1 MSEVLTPGPTRIVLI
16 RAGQY
21 DYADISLGKSAH
33 LVGRNNAGKTSL
45 ISALQFLYIDDERRM
60 QFSRGIEET
69 KRYYFKHDTSYIL
82 FECVSADGRF
92 VTVGLRGTGQIGG
105 YGIER
110 FVYVGSYHKSDFIDD
125 QNRVLDFD
133 NVKAN
138 LSGKEFALMSP
149 KDIRDSLLG
158 NPGGSGKGISLGIVP
173 LQDVGRYKDFV
184 DLFKNILHLSDLGQK
199 EIKDTLLSV
208 NRRDL
213 HGGKSEINLA
223 NEYDGL
229 VSQLNNEK
237 EKLSA
242 LEKVEPLIENMK
254 TARERRDIARRDIPA
269 LYHALSLAKTNTTAA
284 ISARRS
290 EHEKERDRHQLA
302 MADISSKLTTAE
314 TQRDALSGQKGVA
327 EHELSVLDKL
337 LHEFEGYLPQMEAQS
352 IQNLEGLISELSG
365 RIHNVQPVAVLAR
378 EIELLEAEIHRLR
391 EQRNSH
397 SDLLG
402 TRLVG
407 AGQDIHDVFRLFNPS
422 ILGLR
427 TGDEIII
434 SDEQAMLQ
442 GISSIRE
449 RIVDGVFHG
458 GGVSVALDAIAPPG
472 SVSATSVAD
481 LDAMIAEKT
490 GILEKKKAALDD
502 STNVERTRVELRA
515 AQQELNSAIQKA
527 VRYREFE
534 QRNAGRKA
542 MAAQIVSL
550 SELLGKNGAERESMK
565 VEQLKLRDR
574 LTTANDGISDAEREM
589 KRAMSVTFR
598 APDSSWKTGAPDPT
612 WAEDLYTLNEL
623 YGRTFKEYDD
633 MDAESSKILRQIGL
647 WAPDIVRGASQEER
661 MNACEEALNSL
672 VEHRAAYAELL
683 SKVVIG
689 MRSTFDGMLRALEA
703 IKGRG
708 TELNKRLG
716 VLKVSNLRNLK
727 VEIFEIEEQTR
738 FYRSVV
744 DSGGDDLLADV
755 GATEAAVRRIHDKIS
770 KAPVLRL
777 SDWFGVRFVVEN
789 GRGETKRYD
798 DLASIESN
806 GTTMTI
812 KLLVNIILIK
822 SLLRTKRACMIPF
835 WIDEATQIDPD
846 NLREIVELANEN
858 GFCPVLAST
867 NSVSIAEY
875 IYAIQLTTQ
884 GRSVIV
890 NGGSL
895 HRTPRASNDPAAA

>member
-1 MSEVLTPGPTRIVLI
+1 MSEVLTPGPKRIVLI

-33 LVGRNNAGKTSL
+33 LVGRNNVGKTSL

-60 QFSRGIEET
+60 HFSRGIEET

-92 VTVGLRGTGQIGG
+92 VTVGLHGTGQIGG

-110 FVYVGSYHKSDFIDD
+110 FIYTGSYKKGDFIDE
-125 QNRVLDFD
+125 QNRVMDFD
-133 NVKAN
+133 SVKAN

-149 KDIRDSLLG
+149 KDIRDALLG
-158 NPGGSGKGISLGIVP
+158 NLSGKGISLGIVP

-184 DLFKNILHLSDLGQK
+184 DLFKNILHLSDLGQQ

-223 NEYDGL
+223 HEYDGL
-229 VSQLNNEK
+229 VSQLNTEK

-242 LEKVEPLIENMK
+242 LEKVEPLIENLK
-254 TARERRDIARRDIPA
+254 TARERRNNARRDIPA
-269 LYHALSLAKTNTTAA
+269 LYTALSLAKTSTTTA
-284 ISARRS
+284 ISARRLAYEQ
-290 EHEKERDRHQLA
+290 EHERIRLA
-302 MADISSKLTTAE
+302 MDEVGIKLGTAE
-314 TQRDALSGQKGVA
+314 TQRDGLSSQKGIA
-327 EHELSVLDKL
+327 GHELGELDKL
-337 LHEFEGYLPQMEAQS
+337 QLEFEGYLPQIEAQS
-352 IQNLEGLISELSG
+352 VQNMEVKIAGLAG
-365 RIHNVQPVAVLAR
+365 RIHNVQPVAVLTK
-378 EIELLEAEIHRLR
+378 EITTLEGEIHRFS
-391 EQRNSH
+391 EKKGSH
-397 SDLLG
+397 ADLLG

-407 AGQDIHDVFRLFNPS
+407 AGQDIHDVFRLINPN

-427 TGDEIII
+427 TGDEITV
-434 SDEQAMLQ
+434 SDERAMLQ
-442 GISSIRE
+442 GLASIRD

-458 GGVSVALDAIAPPG
+458 DGVSVALDAIAPPG
-472 SVSATSVAD
+472 SVSAVSVAD
-481 LDAMIAEKT
+481 LDAMISEKS
-490 GILEKKKAALDD
+490 GILEQKKSALNDA
-502 STNVERTRVELRA
+502 TNVEKTRSELSALQRERDA
-515 AQQELNSAIQKA
+515 AIQKEG
-527 VRYREFE
+527 RYREFE
-534 QRNAGRKA
+534 LKSASRKVMEAHIASLTTLLEKNA
-542 MAAQIVSL
+542 L
-550 SELLGKNGAERESMK
+550 ERESMTK
-565 VEQLKLRDR
+565 EQLKLRDR
-574 LTTANDGISDAEREM
+574 LTTAAEGIRDTQDEM
-589 KRAMSVTFR
+589 TRAMSVTFR

-612 WAEDLYTLNEL
+612 WTDDLYALNEL
-623 YGRTFKEYDD
+623 YGVTFREYDD
-633 MDAESSKILRQIGL
+633 MDAESNKVLRQIGL
-647 WAPDIVRGASQEER
+647 LAPDIVRGVSQEER

-672 VEHRAAYAELL
+672 VEHRAAYAEQL

-708 TELNKRLG
+708 AELNKRLG
-716 VLKVSNLRNLK
+716 SLKVSNLRNLK
-727 VEIFEIEEQTR
+727 IELFEIEEQTR

-755 GATEAAVRRIHDKIS
+755 CATEAAVKRIHDKIS

-777 SDWFGVRFVVEN
+777 SDWFGVRFMVEN

-822 SLLRTKRACMIPF
+822 SLLRNKRACMIPF
-835 WIDEATQIDPD
+835 WIDEAAQIDPD
-846 NLREIVELANEN
+846 NLREIVDLANEN

-867 NSVSIAEY
+867 NSMSIAEY
-875 IYAIQLTTQ
+875 IYAIQLNEH

-895 HRTPRASNDPAAA
+895 RRTPKASNDPAAA